1 MGHGTILQFF
11 IETVTAATVVVY
23 LMSKL
28 LMKRVEVRARKKQ
41 LTASQNWGMYTCI
54 GMDKS
59 MVKGESQGKWPKH
72 GGSSMYRILEGMRY
86 AGK

>member
-41 LTASQNWGMYTCI
+41 LTASQN
-54 GMDKS
+54 
-59 MVKGESQGKWPKH
+59 
-72 GGSSMYRILEGMRY
+72 
-86 AGK
+86 